1 MNPNK
6 TRQLSL
12 PPVPPNLP
20 PEMDR
25 FLRGVYENLNVL
37 LGASGDPQDAAV
49 RQRDLTNKQNGSQ

>member
-1 MNPNK
+1 MNQNK

-12 PPVPPNLP
+12 PPVPANLP

-37 LGASGDPQDAAV
+37 LGTGGDPQDAAV
-49 RQRDLTNKQNGSQ
+49 RKRELTDKQKSL